1 MKELAQ
7 NYASALLSLAIDD
20 NNVIDYQK
28 EVKELRKII
37 RDNEGF
43 ILLLDSR
50 FLSIE
55 ERMDNAEKILKGFSP
70 DVINFIKIIIKHNRV
85 SYLEDIL
92 EAFNSLCN
100 ENQDIVE
107 GLIYSAFP
115 LGEDTLL
122 KIKKKI
128 SQIENHEVDLIPRI
142 DPSLIGGVKVVINSH
157 VYDGSIKNQL
167 EKMQIDLLRKELWIY
182 ENQR

>member
-1 MKELAQ
+1 MLEIAQ

-20 NNVIDYQK
+20 NKVILYQE

-37 RDNEGF
+37 RDNPDF
-43 ILLLDSR
+43 LLLIESR
-50 FLSIE
+50 FLSVK
-55 ERMDNAEKILKGFSP
+55 EREDNAEKLLSNFST
-70 DVINFIKIIIKHNRV
+70 DVVNFIKIIIKHNRV
-85 SYLEDIL
+85 NYLVNIL
-92 EAFNSLCN
+92 DAFNSLCN
-100 ENQDIVE
+100 ENRDIVE

-115 LGEDTLL
+115 LEEKTLL

-128 SQIENHEVDLIPRI
+128 SKIENHEVDLIPRI

-167 EKMQIDLLRKELWIY
+167 EKMQIDLLRKEL
-182 ENQR
+182 

>member
-1 MKELAQ
+1 MLEIAQ

-20 NNVIDYQK
+20 NKVIVYQN

-37 RDNEGF
+37 EDNQDF
-43 ILLLDSR
+43 TLLLDSR
-50 FLSIE
+50 FLTME
-55 ERMDNAEKILKGFSP
+55 ERMHNADLILKDFSI
-70 DVINFIKIIIKHNRV
+70 DIVNFVKIIIKHNRIN
-85 SYLEDIL
+85 YLMEIL
-92 EAFNSLCN
+92 DAFNSLCN
-100 ENQDIVE
+100 EQQDIVE

-115 LGEDTLL
+115 LNEDTLL
-122 KIKKKI
+122 KIKNKI

-167 EKMQIDLLRKELWIY
+167 EKMQIDLLRKEL
-182 ENQR
+182 

>member
-1 MKELAQ
+1 MLEIAQ
-7 NYASALLSLAIDD
+7 NYASALFSLAVDD
-20 NNVIDYQK
+20 KQVINYQK
-28 EVKELRKII
+28 EAKELRKII
-37 RDNEGF
+37 KDNEDF

-55 ERMDNAEKILKGFSP
+55 ERMSNAEKILKGFSP

-100 ENQDIVE
+100 EDQDIVE

-115 LGEDTLL
+115 LREDTLL
-122 KIKKKI
+122 KIKNKI
-128 SQIENHEVDLIPRI
+128 SQIENHQVDLISRI

-167 EKMQIDLLRKELWIY
+167 EKMQIDLLRKEL
-182 ENQR
+182 

>member
-7 NYASALLSLAIDD
+7 NYASALLSLAVDD
-20 NNVIDYQK
+20 NKVIDYQK

-37 RDNEGF
+37 RDNEDF

-55 ERMDNAEKILKGFSP
+55 ERMNNAEKILKGFSP
-70 DVINFIKIIIKHNRV
+70 DVVNFIKIIIKHNRV

-115 LGEDTLL
+115 LDESTLL
-122 KIKKKI
+122 KVKKKI

-167 EKMQIDLLRKELWIY
+167 EKMQIDLLGKEL
-182 ENQR
+182 

>member
-7 NYASALLSLAIDD
+7 NYASALLSIAIDD
-20 NNVIDYQK
+20 NKVIDYQK

-37 RDNEGF
+37 RDNEDF
-43 ILLLDSR
+43 VLLLDSR

-55 ERMDNAEKILKGFSP
+55 ERMNNAEKILKGFSP
-70 DVINFIKIIIKHNRV
+70 DVVNFIKIIIKHNRV

-115 LGEDTLL
+115 LDESTLL
-122 KIKKKI
+122 KVKKKI

-167 EKMQIDLLRKELWIY
+167 EKMQIDLLGKEL
-182 ENQR
+182 

>member
-1 MKELAQ
+1 MLEIAQ

-20 NNVIDYQK
+20 NKVSDYQV
-28 EVKELRKII
+28 EMKELRKII
-37 RDNEGF
+37 KDNPDF
-43 ILLLDSR
+43 TLLIDSR
-50 FLSIE
+50 FLTVE
-55 ERMDNAEKILKGFSP
+55 ERMHNAELILKGFAN
-70 DVINFIKIIIKHNRV
+70 DIVNFIKIIIKHNRV
-85 SYLEDIL
+85 NYLEDIL

-115 LGEDTLL
+115 LEESTLQ
-122 KIKKKI
+122 KIKNKI
-128 SQIENHEVDLIPRI
+128 SAIENHEVDLITRI

-167 EKMQIDLLRKELWIY
+167 EKMQIDLLRKEL
-182 ENQR
+182 

>member
-1 MKELAQ
+1 MTEIAQ
-7 NYASALLSLAIDD
+7 NYASALLSLAVDD
-20 NNVIDYQK
+20 HKVIDYQK

-37 RDNEGF
+37 RDNEDF
-43 ILLLDSR
+43 VLLLDSR

-55 ERMDNAEKILKGFSP
+55 ERMNNAEKILKGFSP
-70 DVINFIKIIIKHNRV
+70 DVVNFIKIIIKHNRV

-167 EKMQIDLLRKELWIY
+167 EKMQIDLLRKEL
-182 ENQR
+182 

>member
-1 MKELAQ
+1 MLEIAQ

-20 NNVIDYQK
+20 NKVILYQE

-37 RDNEGF
+37 RDNPDF
-43 ILLLDSR
+43 LLLIESR
-50 FLSIE
+50 FLSVKERE
-55 ERMDNAEKILKGFSP
+55 ENAEKLLSNFST
-70 DVINFIKIIIKHNRV
+70 DVVNFIKIIIKHNRV
-85 SYLEDIL
+85 NYLVDIL
-92 EAFNSLCN
+92 DAFNSLCN
-100 ENQDIVE
+100 ENRDIVE

-115 LGEDTLL
+115 LEEATLL

-128 SQIENHEVDLIPRI
+128 SEIENHEVDLIPRI

-167 EKMQIDLLRKELWIY
+167 EKMQIDLLRKEL
-182 ENQR
+182 

>member
-7 NYASALLSLAIDD
+7 NYASALLSIAIDD
-20 NNVIDYQK
+20 NKVIDYQK

-37 RDNEGF
+37 RDNEDF

-55 ERMDNAEKILKGFSP
+55 ERMNNAEKILKGFSP
-70 DVINFIKIIIKHNRV
+70 DVVNFIKIIIKHNRV

-128 SQIENHEVDLIPRI
+128 SQIENHEVDLISRI

-167 EKMQIDLLRKELWIY
+167 EKMQIDLLRKEL
-182 ENQR
+182 